1 MVSEAAVKETDFR
14 EMPPQVLAAYED
26 PLELDKLLDSVV
38 FTDSD
43 RLRVRQELLDRL
55 VKKHGNVEVEVG
67 GRLMPLK
74 TRVAQFRKDFW
85 KSMDVIRGVE
95 EFGGKEGFMTHLALV
110 MDPYWQKWWADYYYS
125 DSLATS
131 GWVNAVSCV
140 LGARQ
145 LLWIAAQSTRRVL
158 NLGSDRSSR
167 VRLDAVRLAETYAI
181 KPLDAEEASAEA
193 IRIYSILFDSIDDT
207 ETVSSRVHRS
217 ASQTALAVSDFA
229 TGNKKVG
236 THTCALAIVRSLQAY
251 GSPKYVN
258 YLIKTLITPTLIT
271 SASR

>member
-14 EMPPQVLAAYED
+14 EMPPQVLAAYEE
-26 PLELDKLLDSVV
+26 PLELDKLLDSGV

-55 VKKHGNVEVEVG
+55 VKKNGNVEIEVG
-67 GRLMPLK
+67 GRLMPVK

-85 KSMDVIRGVE
+85 KSMDIIRGVE

-125 DSLATS
+125 DSLPMS

-158 NLGSDRSSR
+158 DLVSDRSSR
-167 VRLDAVRLAETYAI
+167 VRLDAVRLAESYAI
-181 KPLDAEEASAEA
+181 KPFDARAASAEA
-193 IRIYSILFDSIDDT
+193 IRIYSLIFDSFNDA
-207 ETVSSRVHRS
+207 ETASGRVDRS
-217 ASQTALAVSDFA
+217 ASRTALAVLEFA
-229 TGNKKVG
+229 TVNKKIG
-236 THTCALAIVRSLQAY
+236 TQTCAFAIVRSMQAY